1 MSLSLE
7 STLAMLQARSGQ
19 RSASQQA
26 QQGAQQQQGAAATSG
41 AARCPCPATMAQAQ
55 QPRGQALSRFSSGST
70 GSGADAS
77 ARPEGPAMPAQSPN
91 PAALYAGEGT
101 ATPLARARADNNL
114 NSNQDLINHAYKQGG
129 GTWAGASRVASQ
141 LGVNL
146 NELVQNRQGR
156 IGSALPASPSTSPSS
171 SSPLPASRPSQAAA
185 QSPSTATTPSTTG
198 ATGPSGA
205 NLQGTAF
212 GRSVAGAA
220 EREAR
225 RMNSVGRCALGV
237 NNALIS
243 QGVPGRGHAYQKAEQ
258 LARNP
263 RFREVNMSP
272 SQLASLPA
280 GAVVVWGKSAAKPWG
295 HVSVALGDG
304 REASDHVA
312 RQITSRGR
320 YGTDFG
326 NGPDPQGRTVRVF
339 LPN

>member
-7 STLAMLQARSGQ
+7 STLAMLMAQSGQ
-19 RSASQQA
+19 RRAQQA
-26 QQGAQQQQGAAATSG
+26 AQTQQTQQQGTQATSG
-41 AARCPCPATMAQAQ
+41 AARCPCPATMAQNQ
-55 QPRGQALSRFSSGST
+55 QNRGQALSQFV

-77 ARPEGPAMPAQSPN
+77 ARTQSPAMPEQQPN

-101 ATPLARARADNNL
+101 ATPLARAQADGNL
-114 NSNQDLINHAYKQGG
+114 KTNQDLINHAYKQGG
-129 GTWAGASRVASQ
+129 GTWAGASRVAQQ

-146 NELVQNRQGR
+146 NDLVKNRQGR
-156 IGSALPASPSTSPSS
+156 IGSALPTTEAPSS
-171 SSPLPASRPSQAAA
+171 PVPSRPGQSATQAP
-185 QSPSTATTPSTTG
+185 SPATAPATTG
-198 ATGPSGA
+198 ATAPSGA
-205 NLQGTAF
+205 DLHGSQF
-212 GRSVAGAA
+212 GRSIANAA

-280 GAVVVWGKSAAKPWG
+280 GAVVVWGRSAAKQYG

-326 NGPDPQGRTVRVF
+326 NGPDPQGRVVRVF
-339 LPN
+339 IPN

>member
-7 STLAMLQARSGQ
+7 STLAMIQAQSGQ
-19 RSASQQA
+19 RRAQQA
-26 QQGAQQQQGAAATSG
+26 QQSQSQQSQQQGAQATSG
-41 AARCPCPATMAQAQ
+41 AARCPCPATMAQTQ
-55 QPRGQALSRFSSGST
+55 QPRGQALSQFAAGTS

-77 ARPEGPAMPAQSPN
+77 TRTQTPAMPEQQPN

-101 ATPLARARADNNL
+101 ATPLARAQADNNL
-114 NSNQDLINHAYKQGG
+114 KSNQDLINHAYKQGG
-129 GTWAGASRVASQ
+129 GTWAGASRVAQQ

-146 NELVQNRQGR
+146 NDLVKNRQGR
-156 IGSALPASPSTSPSS
+156 IGSAQPAGE
-171 SSPLPASRPSQAAA
+171 SSPVPSRPGQSATQAP
-185 QSPSTATTPSTTG
+185 SPATTPTTTG
-198 ATGPSGA
+198 ATAPSGA
-205 NLQGTAF
+205 DLRGSTF
-212 GRSVAGAA
+212 GRSIAGAA

-280 GAVVVWGKSAAKPWG
+280 GAVVVWGKSAAKPYG

-312 RQITSRGR
+312 RQIASRGR

-326 NGPDPQGRTVRVF
+326 NGSDPQGRVVRVF
-339 LPN
+339 IPN